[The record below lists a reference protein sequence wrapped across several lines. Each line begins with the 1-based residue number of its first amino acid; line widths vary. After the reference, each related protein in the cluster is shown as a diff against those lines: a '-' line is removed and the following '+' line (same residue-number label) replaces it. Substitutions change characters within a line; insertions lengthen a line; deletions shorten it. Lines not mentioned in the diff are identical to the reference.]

1 MTEKSWVCV
10 DDYIARLLVAPAE
23 GQSETLA
30 SNRRAALP
38 EIEVSA
44 PQGKLLNLL
53 ARAINARRILE
64 IGTLGGYS
72 TIWLARA
79 LPSGGAVVTI
89 EFDPRHAEIARDNM
103 AREGVGELVDLRVG
117 AALDILGQLALEGA
131 PPFDLAFIDAD
142 KSNNA
147 RYFDWA
153 VKLARP
159 GALIIVDNV
168 VRDGAVADA
177 TNTEDSALGAR
188 ALFDAV
194 VRDTRVSATAIQTV
208 GAKGWDG
215 FLIALVL

>member
-1 MTEKSWVCV
+1 MAEKSWVCV
-10 DDYIARLLVAPAE
+10 DDYIARLLVSAAE

-38 EIEVSA
+38 EIDVSP
-44 PQGKLLNLL
+44 PQGKLLHLL
-53 ARAINARRILE
+53 ARAINANRILE

-79 LPSGGAVVTI
+79 LPSGGTVVTI
-89 EFDPRHAEIARDNM
+89 EFEPRHAEIARDNM
-103 AREGVGELVDLRVG
+103 ARAGVSALVDLRIG
-117 AALDILGQLALEGA
+117 AALDILPRLASEGA

-159 GALIIVDNV
+159 GALIVVDNV

-177 TNTEDSALGAR
+177 TNLEATALGAR

-194 VRDTRVSATAIQTV
+194 AADKRVSATAIQTV